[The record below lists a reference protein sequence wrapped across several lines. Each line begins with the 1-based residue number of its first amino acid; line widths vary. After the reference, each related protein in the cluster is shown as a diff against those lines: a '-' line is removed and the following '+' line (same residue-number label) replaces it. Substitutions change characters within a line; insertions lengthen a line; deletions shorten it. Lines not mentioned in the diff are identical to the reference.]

1 MFRRN
6 KYARERSRKL
16 NPRLKLLG
24 RPWFLIL
31 LWSIFAGLM
40 TFFTNW
46 IVSAIQTFLFWWQA
60 NDTGTF
66 IFTGKTPHDNYLLNR
81 IWQAKRLTNYGVFTG
96 NKILYLVVLAAL
108 STISVKF
115 LLQLYFKNRNTSSNQ
130 YGNDRLTTEREVKRQ
145 YPQIPD
151 RREEF
156 EGYGGI
162 PLHHLPMISQ
172 HSASLQAARIMGWQL
187 PAHGFYAI
195 DPTTINSLIVGI
207 TRSGKGETLIMPLID
222 ILSRAEKKS
231 SMIINDPKGELYQ
244 MSYETLRKRGYNVQV
259 LNIQKTDF
267 SMSYNP
273 LQIIID
279 YAKDGYFDEVQQEV
293 NSLSST
299 IYTDPNAKD
308 KFWQNSS
315 INLLNSLILA
325 LIDYAKRNNNWEKVT
340 MDNVVHMMTNLGG
353 QTVYLNAAGIVIPP
367 EEIDPNDPDYAPVS
381 QKTKLIVYFEKMAEM
396 NRKKYS
402 QFRNMAVD
410 AFAQSKFAGDETS
423 GNIYSSA
430 MEGIKIYQQSNI
442 AKLTSMNSLN
452 FESIGFPRMLK
463 IKLPE
468 IYRFNTAVVTFK
480 DQNGH
485 KIESRTQL
493 IDSIGFLK
501 YAVENKL
508 PDHFQIEL
516 NFNFDKNKT
525 EIKKDHIIIS
535 GTKRYIKHGLGKG
548 SYEVDPYTG
557 QKQLK
562 DVLLKVKNS
571 KIQGQPNVMQLNY
584 SEAPT
589 ALFMVTPPNNPSY
602 NQLPAFAIDQIFI
615 TIYNAALNNGRK
627 SFVRVHFILD
637 EFGQLPTIDH
647 MDTKVSIG
655 LGQNICF
662 DIVVQNL
669 EQLKIHYTADQAA
682 TIESNCANLLYILTE
697 SKTTAES
704 ISKRIGQRTV
714 SVQTQSGQAL
724 KASSVNVNN
733 SFISQD
739 ILSPVELMQLQG
751 GEMIVLRSVY
761 RNDKKGKP
769 VSAKPI
775 FDERSSKMPYRY
787 TFLKQEFND
796 KNTLSDIGIR
806 SLHQGLDLGT
816 LAINFDQAFDQ
827 LAELAGSMI
836 PEESGAI
843 RLMNGIDKAI
853 GRSAE
858 AMAQTTNIPIL
869 DAQNFADLELVKK
882 VSQALVVLS
891 VQAKNSSSK
900 ETIDAI
906 SDFRNGVMKNAPMWW
921 RDAQRNNW
929 EHIRLILNDDQTL
942 IDTFE
947 SQVTDLKSVS

>member
-1 MFRRN
+1 MLGKN

-16 NPRLKLLG
+16 NPRLRLLG
-24 RPWFLIL
+24 RPWFLFL
-31 LWSIFAGLM
+31 LWLVFASAM

-66 IFTGKTPHDNYLLNR
+66 IFTGKAPQDNYLLNR
-81 IWQAKRLTNYGVFTG
+81 IWQTKSLTDYGIFTG
-96 NKILYLVVLAAL
+96 NKVLYLVVLMAL
-108 STISVKF
+108 SSISVKF
-115 LLQLYFKNRNTSSNQ
+115 LLRLYFKNRNTSSNQ

-151 RREEF
+151 RQEEF
-156 EGYGGI
+156 KGYGGI
-162 PLHHLPMISQ
+162 PLHHLPMVSQ
-172 HSASLQAARIMGWQL
+172 HSTSLQAARIMDWKL

-207 TRSGKGETLIMPLID
+207 TRSGKGETIIMPLID

-231 SMIINDPKGELYQ
+231 SMVINDPKGELYQ

-325 LIDYAKRNNNWEKVT
+325 LIDYAKRNNKWEKVT

-367 EEIDPNDPDYAPVS
+367 EEIDQTDPDYAVAS
-381 QKTKLIVYFEKMAEM
+381 QKPKLVVYFEKLAEL
-396 NRKKYS
+396 NRKNYS
-402 QFRNMAVD
+402 PFRQMAVD

-423 GNIYSSA
+423 GNIYSGA
-430 MEGIKIYQQSNI
+430 MEGIKIYLQSNI

-452 FESIGFPRMLK
+452 FESIGFPRMFK

-468 IYRFNTAVVTFK
+468 IYQFNTAIVTFK
-480 DQNGH
+480 DKKGK
-485 KIESRTQL
+485 KIESRTQI

-501 YAVENKL
+501 YAVENTL
-508 PDHFQIEL
+508 SDHFQIEL
-516 NFNFDKNKT
+516 DFNFDKNKA

-535 GTKRYIKHGLGKG
+535 GVKRYIRHGLSK
-548 SYEVDPYTG
+548 SDFEVDPYTG
-557 QKQLK
+557 QKLLK
-562 DVLLKVKNS
+562 DVLLKVKKSNL
-571 KIQGQPNVMQLNY
+571 QGKLEVMKLTY

-602 NQLPAFAIDQIFI
+602 NQLPAFAIDQIFN

-627 SFVRVHFILD
+627 SFIRVHFILD

-662 DIVVQNL
+662 NIVVQNL
-669 EQLKIHYTADQAA
+669 EQLKIHYSDQQAA

-697 SKTTAES
+697 SKATAES

-724 KASSVNVNN
+724 KTSSVNVSN

-761 RNDKKGKP
+761 RNDQKGKS

-775 FDERSSKMPYRY
+775 FDEGSYTMPYRY
-787 TFLKQEFND
+787 KFLKREFND
-796 KNTLSDIGIR
+796 KNTLSDIGIH
-806 SLHQGLDLGT
+806 SPHQGLDLGT
-816 LAINFDQAFDQ
+816 LSIDFDQAFYQ
-827 LAELAGSMI
+827 LEELSGKI
-836 PEESGAI
+836 TPEESGAI
-843 RLMNGIDKAI
+843 RIMNGIDKAI
-853 GRSAE
+853 GRSAD
-858 AMAQTTNIPIL
+858 ALKQPTIMPIL
-869 DAQNFADLELVKK
+869 DEQDLENLQVVRK

-891 VQAKNSSSK
+891 VQAANGASK
-900 ETIDAI
+900 DTVDAI
-906 SDFRNGVMKNAPMWW
+906 DDFRKGIMNNAPIWW
-921 RDAQRNNW
+921 QDDQRNNW
-929 EHIRLILNDDQTL
+929 EHVKLILNYDQTL

-947 SQVTDLKSVS
+947 SQLTDLKSNS